1 MNSIEDLNN
10 FIKFN
15 LKITYNPI
23 EIKEE
28 NVLQEIKKS
37 ADLII
42 ERNKSFIELK
52 NKQNSQQEK
61 GEEIYLKYLEIIQK
75 NLLKK
80 QKKEFSIQIEK
91 KVKLIHPL
99 TITTE
104 NHQIFMKGIILIRV
118 FIIFLLNIF
127 ILIFL
132 NKKVKNNLNSIFLK
146 DNTNYTILQN
156 LSSKQKSPNILCY
169 QDANKKRTFLERD
182 IQIYIKNIEF
192 LLSNSSCKSIYNPS
206 NFFPSFFLICS

>member
-28 NVLQEIKKS
+28 SVLEEIKKS
-37 ADLII
+37 SDLII

-52 NKQNSQQEK
+52 NKQNLQNEQ

-99 TITTE
+99 SITTE

-118 FIIFLLNIF
+118 FF
-127 ILIFL
+127 
-132 NKKVKNNLNSIFLK
+132 NL
-146 DNTNYTILQN
+146 Y
-156 LSSKQKSPNILCY
+156 
-169 QDANKKRTFLERD
+169 
-182 IQIYIKNIEF
+182 
-192 LLSNSSCKSIYNPS
+192 
-206 NFFPSFFLICS
+206 